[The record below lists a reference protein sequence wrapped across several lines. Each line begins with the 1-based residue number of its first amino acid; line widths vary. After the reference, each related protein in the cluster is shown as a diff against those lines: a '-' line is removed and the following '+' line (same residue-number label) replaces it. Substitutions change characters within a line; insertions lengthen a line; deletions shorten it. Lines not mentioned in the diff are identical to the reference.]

1 MIKVNIFLLFFQMSS
16 YPSCKFQPS
25 TYFLKS
31 SSKSQILY
39 QITFFTIAQMCAFH
53 EETDVCQGDSGGPL
67 TYQSGNIR
75 YQIGVVSYG
84 NRICGRK
91 E

>member
-1 MIKVNIFLLFFQMSS
+1 
-16 YPSCKFQPS
+16 
-25 TYFLKS
+25 
-31 SSKSQILY
+31 
-39 QITFFTIAQMCAFH
+39 MCAFH